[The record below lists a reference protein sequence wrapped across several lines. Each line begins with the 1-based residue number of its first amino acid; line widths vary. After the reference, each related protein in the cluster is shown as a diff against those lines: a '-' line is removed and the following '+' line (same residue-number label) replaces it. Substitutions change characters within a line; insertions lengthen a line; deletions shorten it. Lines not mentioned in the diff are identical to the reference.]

1 MNTVEE
7 GLKQTIL
14 ADGQI
19 QLGFPSNDEETDLYN
34 YEMVS
39 GEFFAQIKEPAF
51 TINVN
56 KVYVN
61 TAAVRL
67 LPKVNHVKFMIN
79 RDEKKLVIKPCS
91 EMDIQGYNWAKDK
104 DGKRYPSH
112 RTGEP
117 FVQSLCMLMN
127 WNPQFRYKISGKKNR
142 AKGDGEEILVFDLMS
157 FKCFEKEI
165 SEDGKISK
173 RPVFPP
179 GWNGSFGPKYGESNR
194 TLQVNTFDGYTVF
207 SLKGRDNNTETNT
220 VSSNES
226 VSPQKTEEQENVLE

>member
-1 MNTVEE
+1 MNSVEE
-7 GLKQTIL
+7 IQQTVL

-19 QLGFPSNDEETDLYN
+19 QLGFPSDDEETDLYN

-67 LPKVNHVKFMIN
+67 LPKVDYVKFMIN

-142 AKGDGEEILVFDLMS
+142 AKGDGEEILVFDLTS
-157 FKCFEKEI
+157 YKCFEKEI

-179 GWNGSFGPKYGESNR
+179 GWNGTFGPKYGESNR

-207 SLKGRDNNTETNT
+207 SLKGKENNTGTNT
-220 VSSNES
+220 GSSNETE
-226 VSPQKTEEQENVLE
+226 SPQIAEEQENELE

>member
-1 MNTVEE
+1 MNSVEE
-7 GLKQTIL
+7 IQQTVL

-19 QLGFPSNDEETDLYN
+19 QLGFLSDDEETDLYN

-67 LPKVNHVKFMIN
+67 LPKVDHVKFMIN

-142 AKGDGEEILVFDLMS
+142 AKGDGEEILVFDLTS
-157 FKCFEKEI
+157 YKCFEKEI

-179 GWNGSFGPKYGESNR
+179 GWNGTFGPKYGESNR

-207 SLKGRDNNTETNT
+207 SLKGKENNTGTNT
-220 VSSNES
+220 SSSNETE
-226 VSPQKTEEQENVLE
+226 SPQIAEEQENGLE

>member
-1 MNTVEE
+1 MNSVEDIQQTV
-7 GLKQTIL
+7 L

-19 QLGFPSNDEETDLYN
+19 QLGFPSDDEETDLYN

-67 LPKVNHVKFMIN
+67 LPKVDYVKFMIN

-142 AKGDGEEILVFDLMS
+142 AKGDGEEILVFDLTS
-157 FKCFEKEI
+157 YKCFEKEI

-179 GWNGSFGPKYGESNR
+179 GWNGTFGPKYGESNR

-207 SLKGRDNNTETNT
+207 SLKGKENNTGTNT
-220 VSSNES
+220 GSSNETE
-226 VSPQKTEEQENVLE
+226 SPQIAEEQENGLE